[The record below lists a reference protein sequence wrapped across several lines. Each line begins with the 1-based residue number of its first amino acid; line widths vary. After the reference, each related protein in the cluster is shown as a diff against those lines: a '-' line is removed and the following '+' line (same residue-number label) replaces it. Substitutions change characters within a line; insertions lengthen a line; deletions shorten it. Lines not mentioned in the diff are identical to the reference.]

1 MSKMIENNRLLQIET
16 ERLNNEITNNNN
28 KYHDECEE
36 LNKQITELDEQLR
49 RNYEERE
56 EYRIRNESKF
66 EDMNK
71 RLDDSDANNKDLMIQ
86 VEELNFTINSLKLD
100 QDANNEHYNIKY
112 NQYRAKIAELEE
124 KIQYLS

>member
-86 VEELNFTINSLKLD
+86 V
-100 QDANNEHYNIKY
+100 
-112 NQYRAKIAELEE
+112 
-124 KIQYLS
+124 